1 MKYLVV
7 FIGFMV
13 TGVAFAK
20 PTDVNV
26 INPSLNVEVAN
37 ANPIPVTISPS
48 QESFQFGSAAT
59 SFSGSSVS
67 LAVATVPT
75 GKELVVEHVSAVLNL
90 AGVNGLSSVSINR
103 LVYENNVGHYETD
116 GIVCAQQ
123 GSTTNGLN
131 HYYSCS
137 SQTLFHVAA
146 GQTLNFFIQA
156 VDSSGGAYQVFV
168 SGHYVPA
175 P

>member
-20 PTDVNV
+20 PSDVNV
-26 INPSLNVEVAN
+26 VNPSLNVEVAN
-37 ANPIPVTISPS
+37 ADPIPVTISPS
-48 QESFQFGSAAT
+48 QESFQFGSVPA

-67 LAVATVPT
+67 LAVATVPA
-75 GKELVVEHVSAVLNL
+75 GKELVVEHVSVLLNL
-90 AGVNGLSSVSINR
+90 GGPNGLSSVSINK
-103 LVYENNVGHYETD
+103 NVGFFEAD

-131 HYYSCS
+131 HFYSCS

-146 GQTLNFFIQA
+146 GQTLNFSIQA
-156 VDSSGGAYQVFV
+156 VDSSGGSYQVFV
-168 SGHYVPA
+168 SGHYVSA